1 MNNLTKHF
9 SSSTKIGLEYIYI
22 KGSPHKAVKLII
34 KADKLSIRT
43 SLNIND
49 IFRIVRVEDLLV
61 RLEEE
66 IEVQKTLLNE
76 VLSASAPLR
85 GSLRDRLEIE
95 ANLEEAIA
103 QKNNLLSL
111 LKKNKEK

>member
-9 SSSTKIGLEYIYI
+9 PSST
-22 KGSPHKAVKLII
+22 
-34 KADKLSIRT
+34 
-43 SLNIND
+43 NIS
-49 IFRIVRVEDLLV
+49 IVRIEDLLV

-66 IEVQKTLLNE
+66 IEVQENLLNE
-76 VLSASAPLR
+76 ILSAS
-85 GSLRDRLEIE
+85 DRSESE

-111 LKKNKEK
+111 LKKK

>member
-1 MNNLTKHF
+1 MNNLAQHF
-9 SSSTKIGLEYIYI
+9 LSSTNIG
-22 KGSPHKAVKLII
+22 
-34 KADKLSIRT
+34 
-43 SLNIND
+43 
-49 IFRIVRVEDLLV
+49 IVRVEDLLV

-76 VLSASAPLR
+76 VLSVS
-85 GSLRDRLEIE
+85 DRSEIE

-111 LKKNKEK
+111 LKKK

>member
-1 MNNLTKHF
+1 MNNLAKHF
-9 SSSTKIGLEYIYI
+9 TGST
-22 KGSPHKAVKLII
+22 
-34 KADKLSIRT
+34 
-43 SLNIND
+43 NIS
-49 IFRIVRVEDLLV
+49 IVRIEDLLA

-66 IEVQKTLLNE
+66 IEVQKNLLNE
-76 VLSASAPLR
+76 VLSANAPLR

-111 LKKNKEK
+111 LKKK

>member
-9 SSSTKIGLEYIYI
+9 PSSTNIGIL
-22 KGSPHKAVKLII
+22 
-34 KADKLSIRT
+34 
-43 SLNIND
+43 
-49 IFRIVRVEDLLV
+49 RVEDLLV

-76 VLSASAPLR
+76 VLSVS
-85 GSLRDRLEIE
+85 DRLEIE
-95 ANLEEAIA
+95 ANLEEALE

-111 LKKNKEK
+111 LKNK

>member
-1 MNNLTKHF
+1 MNNLAKHF
-9 SSSTKIGLEYIYI
+9 SSSTQIGLEYIYI
-22 KGSPHKAVKLII
+22 KGSPHKAVKLIV

-66 IEVQKTLLNE
+66 IEVQKNLLNE
-76 VLSASAPLR
+76 ILSAS
-85 GSLRDRLEIE
+85 DRSEIE
-95 ANLEEAIA
+95 ANLEEALE
-103 QKNNLLSL
+103 QKNNLISL
-111 LKKNKEK
+111 LKKK

>member
-9 SSSTKIGLEYIYI
+9 T
-22 KGSPHKAVKLII
+22 
-34 KADKLSIRT
+34 SIT
-43 SLNIND
+43 NIS
-49 IFRIVRVEDLLV
+49 IVRVEDLLT

-66 IEVQKTLLNE
+66 IEVQENLLNQ
-76 VLSASAPLR
+76 VLSVN
-85 GSLRDRLEIE
+85 DRLEIE

>member
-1 MNNLTKHF
+1 MNNLAQHF
-9 SSSTKIGLEYIYI
+9 LSSTQIG
-22 KGSPHKAVKLII
+22 
-34 KADKLSIRT
+34 
-43 SLNIND
+43 
-49 IFRIVRVEDLLV
+49 IVRVEDLLV

-76 VLSASAPLR
+76 VLSIS
-85 GSLRDRLEIE
+85 DRLEIE